1 MDPGEIHNEAILLR
15 NASTDAQELLELL
28 DRDPIAGERAL
39 EKATPEAQGLVA
51 WWLDKENVLPDEF
64 SIFNP
69 RLVARVHRLR
79 ASARRPWLA

>member
-1 MDPGEIHNEAILLR
+1 MNPAEIHSEAILLR

-28 DRDPIAGERAL
+28 DRDPIAGERSL
-39 EKATPEAQGLVA
+39 EKATPETRGLVA
-51 WWLDKENVLPDEF
+51 WWLDKENVLPEEF

-79 ASARRPWLA
+79 ARKG

>member
-1 MDPGEIHNEAILLR
+1 VPPQPFGPGLFSPHA
-15 NASTDAQELLELL
+15 
-28 DRDPIAGERAL
+28 AGERVL

-69 RLVARVHRLR
+69 RAGAIFDSGKEPKEERIRCDT
-79 ASARRPWLA
+79 